1 MIDLQD
7 KNICPT
13 MEELGEYVRNP
24 LFTQFCS
31 EIKSVYKCGENGV
44 QLLRLIRIRRGED

>member
-24 LFTQFCS
+24 LFHA
-31 EIKSVYKCGENGV
+31 V
-44 QLLRLIRIRRGED
+44 LLGD

>member
-31 EIKSVYKCGENGV
+31 EIKSAYKCGEKWSTAPAAG
-44 QLLRLIRIRRGED
+44 RRDGT